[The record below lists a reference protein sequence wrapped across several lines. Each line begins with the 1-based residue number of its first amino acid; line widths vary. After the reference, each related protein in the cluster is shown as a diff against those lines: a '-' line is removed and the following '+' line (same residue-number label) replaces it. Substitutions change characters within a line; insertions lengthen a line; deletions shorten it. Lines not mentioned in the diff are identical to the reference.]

1 MAQVYIDKDDAYMFF
16 MWDQKMFNI
25 LGYRVADLREVPD
38 ELVLEYTDLM
48 EQVSRMQEKLRK
60 YYESDP
66 IN

>member
-48 EQVSRMQEKLRK
+48 EQVSRMQEK
-60 YYESDP
+60 
-66 IN
+66 